1 MIMVMVN
8 IVKMYTTI
16 RIMIIKDLLIG
27 IGAFFVAHVLTFYQL
42 NGQFLKST
50 SWFRDN
56 TLWVAAAGIILSF
69 FYIWGTKYAVQGMGG
84 LLWPARF
91 IGFGVGMIIYAIM
104 VNYHF
109 SEGINNKT
117 WVSLALALILICIQV
132 LWKTK

>member
-1 MIMVMVN
+1 MVMES
-8 IVKMYTTI
+8 IVKNSI
-16 RIMIIKDLLIG
+16 IIKIMIIKDLFIG

-50 SWFRDN
+50 SWFKDN
-56 TLWVAAAGIILSF
+56 TVTVAAAGIILSF

-91 IGFGVGMIIYAIM
+91 IGFGVGMIIYAVM

-109 SEGINNKT
+109 NEGINNKT

-132 LWKTK
+132 LWK

>member
-1 MIMVMVN
+1 MIVV
-8 IVKMYTTI
+8 
-16 RIMIIKDLLIG
+16 KDLFIG
-27 IGAFFVAHVLTFYQL
+27 IGAFFIAHVLTFYQL

-50 SWFRDN
+50 DWFKN
-56 TLWVAAAGIILSF
+56 NITLTAAAGIILSF
-69 FYIWGTKYAVQGMGG
+69 FYIWGTKYAVSGMGG

-117 WVSLALALILICIQV
+117 WVSLALAFLLICIQV

>member
-16 RIMIIKDLLIG
+16 RIMIIKDLFIG

-56 TLWVAAAGIILSF
+56 TVTVAAAGIILSF